1 MGRDDGSADLPR
13 SYDIAMQGAD
23 MNAVKTAI
31 AIDEDAISNFCRK
44 WRVSE
49 LSLFGS
55 VLRPEEFREDSDV
68 DVMVTWEKEARWTL
82 FDFVDMQDELTE
94 LFGRRVDLLSKR
106 ALKNPFRRHSILS
119 TAQVLYGEVRELS

>member
-1 MGRDDGSADLPR
+1 M
-13 SYDIAMQGAD
+13 
-23 MNAVKTAI
+23 KTAI

-44 WRVSE
+44 WRVAE

-68 DVMVTWEKEARWTL
+68 DVMVTWEKDARWTL
-82 FDFVDMQDELTE
+82 FDFVDMQDELTQ

-106 ALKNPFRRHSILS
+106 ALKNPFRRQSILS
-119 TAQVLYGEVRELS
+119 TAQVLYAA